1 LHAICTR
8 FTHDQRHRATMLIN
22 NEWKAS
28 NDPHREERL
37 AMLKFEDLPM
47 T

>member
-1 LHAICTR
+1 
-8 FTHDQRHRATMLIN
+8 MLIN
-22 NEWKAS
+22 NEWKAID
-28 NDPHREERL
+28 DPHREERL